1 LFFDRIQ
8 KGRSRFS
15 GLPLN
20 SNEIPLIYFF
30 FFDFCFAA
38 VFLEDEQGVPFG
50 LQDIYVTP
58 PFMFIYNQNY
68 HRKKYLSNKL
78 KHWKKTGR
86 HAEKPRQS
94 DKNLL

>member
-1 LFFDRIQ
+1 L
-8 KGRSRFS
+8 
-15 GLPLN
+15 GLPSKLL
-20 SNEIPLIYFF
+20 ERFLPVYFF
-30 FFDFCFAA
+30 VFFAFDFEA

-58 PFMFIYNQNY
+58 SFIFIYNQNC

-94 DKNLL
+94 DKILLRYT